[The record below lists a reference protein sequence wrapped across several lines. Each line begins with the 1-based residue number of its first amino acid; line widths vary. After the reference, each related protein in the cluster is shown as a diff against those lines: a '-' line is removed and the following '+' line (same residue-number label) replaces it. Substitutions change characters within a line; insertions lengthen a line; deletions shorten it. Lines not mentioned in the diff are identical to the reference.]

1 MESKI
6 DDILCSFKA
15 LEQSQKDQQRE
26 MSGKLKYL
34 EKEMAAGQEEMA
46 QLVAKKNRRAPEHQ
60 SRWKGN
66 EKQFLF
72 KDSLSDS
79 IQEALEMPDK
89 IKNMLPTEATLLKS
103 AKKQLL

>member
-26 MSGKLKYL
+26 MSGKLKHL
-34 EKEMAAGQEEMA
+34 EEMAVGQEEMA

-60 SRWKGN
+60 SR
-66 EKQFLF
+66 
-72 KDSLSDS
+72 
-79 IQEALEMPDK
+79 
-89 IKNMLPTEATLLKS
+89 
-103 AKKQLL
+103 